1 MCGPTLFDFGGVLSL
16 EWLIM
21 IQLSRVFI
29 LSFLLW
35 PVVSGADIYRY
46 VDGEGV
52 IHYSNVQPDEKFTLY
67 LREGPKAAPRAPAS
81 ALQLP
86 GANWMTGYVDRFSRA
101 NDLPPALVHAIIKAE
116 SNGQRNAVSRKGAK
130 GVMQLMPFTSKRLR
144 VADPFDPIENIEG
157 GIKYIKELLVTF
169 GGDLTNT
176 VAAYNAGPAAVR
188 KYGGVPPYQETRIY
202 VRRVMDLY
210 RQYSAAE

>member
-1 MCGPTLFDFGGVLSL
+1 MV
-16 EWLIM
+16 
-21 IQLSRVFI
+21 QLSRIFI

-46 VDGEGV
+46 MDGEGG
-52 IHYSNVQPDEKFTLY
+52 IHYSNTQPHEKFTLY
-67 LREGPKAAPRAPAS
+67 LREGPKAARRAPSS
-81 ALQLP
+81 ALP
-86 GANWMTGYVDRFSRA
+86 EASWMTGYVDRFSRA

-116 SNGQRNAVSRKGAK
+116 SNGQRKAVSPKGAK

-169 GGDLTNT
+169 EGDLTNT

-188 KYGGVPPYQETRIY
+188 KYGGVPPYQETRLY
-202 VRRVMDLY
+202 VRRVMYLY
-210 RQYSAAE
+210 RQYSAVE

>member
-1 MCGPTLFDFGGVLSL
+1 MV
-16 EWLIM
+16 
-21 IQLSRVFI
+21 QLSRVFI

-46 VDGEGV
+46 VDADGV
-52 IHYSNVQPDEKFTLY
+52 IHYSNTQPDEKFTLY
-67 LREGPKAAPRAPAS
+67 LREGPKAVRRSPAS
-81 ALQLP
+81 SLP
-86 GANWMTGYVDRFSRA
+86 TATWMTGYVDRVSRA

-116 SNGQRNAVSRKGAK
+116 SNGQRKAVSRKGAM

-157 GIKYIKELLVTF
+157 GVKYIKELLVTF
-169 GGDLTNT
+169 EGNLTNT

-188 KYGGVPPYQETRIY
+188 KYGGIPPYQETRLY

-210 RQYSAAE
+210 RQYSAVE

>member
-1 MCGPTLFDFGGVLSL
+1 MVQ
-16 EWLIM
+16 I
-21 IQLSRVFI
+21 SRLFI
-29 LSFLLW
+29 LSFLIW

-46 VDGEGV
+46 VDGDGV
-52 IHYSNVQPDEKFTLY
+52 VHYSNTQPDRKFTLY
-67 LREGPKAAPRAPAS
+67 LREGPKAAPPARS
-81 ALQLP
+81 HAFTEA
-86 GANWMTGYVDRFSRA
+86 GWMTGYVDRFSRA

-116 SNGQRNAVSRKGAK
+116 SNGQRKAVSPKGAK

-144 VADPFDPIENIEG
+144 VSDPFDPIENIEG

-169 GGDLTNT
+169 EGDLTNT

-188 KYGGVPPYQETRIY
+188 KYGGVPPYQETRLY

-210 RQYSAAE
+210 RRYSAVE

>member
-1 MCGPTLFDFGGVLSL
+1 MV
-16 EWLIM
+16 
-21 IQLSRVFI
+21 QLSRVFI

-35 PVVSGADIYRY
+35 PVVSGADIYRF

-52 IHYSNVQPDEKFTLY
+52 VHYSNTQPDEKFSLY

-81 ALQLP
+81 AIP
-86 GANWMTGYVDRFSRA
+86 GASWMTGYVDRFSRA

-116 SNGQRNAVSRKGAK
+116 SNGQRKAVSPKGAK

-144 VADPFDPIENIEG
+144 VADPFDPIENIDG
-157 GIKYIKELLVTF
+157 GIRYIKELLVTF
-169 GGDLTNT
+169 EGNLTNT

-188 KYGGVPPYQETRIY
+188 KYGGVPPYQETRLY

-210 RQYSAAE
+210 RQYSAVE

>member
-1 MCGPTLFDFGGVLSL
+1 MG
-16 EWLIM
+16 
-21 IQLSRVFI
+21 QLSRIFI

-35 PVVSGADIYRY
+35 PVVTVADIYRY
-46 VDGEGV
+46 VDTDGV
-52 IHYSNVQPDEKFTLY
+52 IHYSNTQPDSKFTLY
-67 LREGPKAAPRAPAS
+67 LREGPKAAPRERTAD
-81 ALQLP
+81 LP
-86 GANWMTGYVDRFSRA
+86 GATWMTGYVDRFSRA

-116 SNGQRNAVSRKGAK
+116 SNGQRKAVSPKGAK
-130 GVMQLMPFTSKRLR
+130 GVMQLMPFTSKRLQ

-169 GGDLTNT
+169 EGDLTNT

-188 KYGGVPPYQETRIY
+188 KYGGVPPYQETRLY

-210 RQYSAAE
+210 RQYSAVE

>member
-1 MCGPTLFDFGGVLSL
+1 MV
-16 EWLIM
+16 
-21 IQLSRVFI
+21 QLSRIFI

-46 VDGEGV
+46 VDGDGV
-52 IHYSNVQPDEKFTLY
+52 IHYSNTQPDSKFTLY
-67 LREGPKAAPRAPAS
+67 LREAPKVVPRVATSSLPAAS
-81 ALQLP
+81 
-86 GANWMTGYVDRFSRA
+86 WMTGYVDRVSRA

-116 SNGQRNAVSRKGAK
+116 SNGQRMAVSRKGAK

-169 GGDLTNT
+169 EGDLTNT
-176 VAAYNAGPAAVR
+176 IAAYNAGPAAVR
-188 KYGGVPPYQETRIY
+188 KYGGVPPYQETRLY

-210 RQYSAAE
+210 REYSAVE

>member
-1 MCGPTLFDFGGVLSL
+1 MV
-16 EWLIM
+16 
-21 IQLSRVFI
+21 QLSRLFI

-35 PVVSGADIYRY
+35 PVLSGADIYRY

-52 IHYSNVQPDEKFTLY
+52 IHYSNTQPDEKFTLY
-67 LREGPKAAPRAPAS
+67 LREGPKAAPRSQAS
-81 ALQLP
+81 RIP
-86 GANWMTGYVDRFSRA
+86 GSSWMTGYVDRFSRA

-116 SNGQRNAVSRKGAK
+116 SNGQRKAVSRKGAM

-169 GGDLTNT
+169 EGNLTNT

-188 KYGGVPPYQETRIY
+188 KYGGVPPYQETRLY

-210 RQYSAAE
+210 RQYSAVE

>member
-1 MCGPTLFDFGGVLSL
+1 MFHLRF
-16 EWLIM
+16 
-21 IQLSRVFI
+21 VFI

-35 PVVSGADIYRY
+35 PAVSGADIYRY

-52 IHYSNVQPDEKFTLY
+52 IHYSNVQPDAKFELY
-67 LREGPKAAPRAPAS
+67 LREGPKAAPSAQVAS
-81 ALQLP
+81 LP
-86 GANWMTGYVDRFSRA
+86 GGGSWMTGYVDRFSRA

-116 SNGQRNAVSRKGAK
+116 SNGQRKAVSPKGAK

-144 VADPFDPIENIEG
+144 VNDPFDPIENIEG

-169 GGDLTNT
+169 QGDLTNT

-188 KYGGVPPYQETRIY
+188 KYGGVPPYQETRLY

-210 RQYSAAE
+210 RQYSAVE

>member
-1 MCGPTLFDFGGVLSL
+1 MVH
-16 EWLIM
+16 
-21 IQLSRVFI
+21 LSRFII
-29 LSFLLW
+29 LSFLVW

-46 VDGEGV
+46 VDGDGV
-52 IHYSNVQPDEKFTLY
+52 VHFSNTQPDEKFSLY
-67 LREGPKAAPRAPAS
+67 LREGPKATPLAPAS
-81 ALQLP
+81 AIS
-86 GANWMTGYVDRFSRA
+86 GASWMTGYVDRYSRA

-116 SNGQRNAVSRKGAK
+116 SNGQRKAVSRKGAM

-169 GGDLTNT
+169 EGNLTNT

-188 KYGGVPPYQETRIY
+188 KYGGVPPYQETRLY

-210 RQYSAAE
+210 RQYSAVE

>member
-1 MCGPTLFDFGGVLSL
+1 MV
-16 EWLIM
+16 
-21 IQLSRVFI
+21 QLARVFI

-46 VDGEGV
+46 VDRDGV
-52 IHYSNVQPDEKFTLY
+52 IHYSNTQPDAKFTLY

-81 ALQLP
+81 DLP
-86 GANWMTGYVDRFSRA
+86 GASWMTGYVDRFSRA

-116 SNGQRNAVSRKGAK
+116 SNGQRKAVSPKGAK

-144 VADPFDPIENIEG
+144 VVDPFDPIENIEG
-157 GIKYIKELLVTF
+157 GVKYIKELLVTF
-169 GGDLTNT
+169 QGNLTNT

-188 KYGGVPPYQETRIY
+188 KYGGVPPYQETRLY

-210 RQYSAAE
+210 RQYSAVE

>member
-1 MCGPTLFDFGGVLSL
+1 
-16 EWLIM
+16 M
-21 IQLSRVFI
+21 IKISRIFI

-46 VDGEGV
+46 EDSDGGV
-52 IHYSNVQPDEKFTLY
+52 HYSNTQPDEKFTLY

-81 ALQLP
+81 AIP
-86 GANWMTGYVDRFSRA
+86 GASWMTGYVDRFSRA

-116 SNGQRNAVSRKGAK
+116 SNGQRKAVSRKGAM
-130 GVMQLMPFTSKRLR
+130 GVMQLMPFTSKRMR

-157 GIKYIKELLVTF
+157 GIMYIKELLITF
-169 GGDLTNT
+169 EGDITNT

-188 KYGGVPPYQETRIY
+188 KYGGVPPYQETRLY

-210 RQYSAAE
+210 RQYSAVE

>member
-1 MCGPTLFDFGGVLSL
+1 MV
-16 EWLIM
+16 
-21 IQLSRVFI
+21 QLSRIFI

-46 VDGEGV
+46 VDRDGV
-52 IHYSNVQPDEKFTLY
+52 IHYSNTQPDAKFTLY
-67 LREGPKAAPRAPAS
+67 LREGPKAAPRATAS
-81 ALQLP
+81 AVP
-86 GANWMTGYVDRFSRA
+86 GASWMTGYVDRFSRA

-116 SNGQRNAVSRKGAK
+116 SNGQRKAVSPKGAK

-169 GGDLTNT
+169 EGNLTNT

-188 KYGGVPPYQETRIY
+188 KYNGVPPYQETRLY

-210 RQYSAAE
+210 RQYSAFE

>member
-1 MCGPTLFDFGGVLSL
+1 MV
-16 EWLIM
+16 
-21 IQLSRVFI
+21 QLSRVFI

-46 VDGEGV
+46 VDVDGV
-52 IHYSNVQPDEKFTLY
+52 IHYSNTQPDEKFTLY
-67 LREGPKAAPRAPAS
+67 LREGPKAGPRAPAS
-81 ALQLP
+81 SLP
-86 GANWMTGYVDRFSRA
+86 TASWMTGYVDRVSRA

-116 SNGQRNAVSRKGAK
+116 SNGQRKAVSPKGAK
-130 GVMQLMPFTSKRLR
+130 GVMQLMPFTSKRMR
-144 VADPFDPIENIEG
+144 VIDPFDPIENIEG
-157 GIKYIKELLVTF
+157 GIRYIKELLVSF
-169 GGDLTNT
+169 EGDLTNT

-188 KYGGVPPYQETRIY
+188 KYGGVPPYQETRLY

>member
-1 MCGPTLFDFGGVLSL
+1 MV
-16 EWLIM
+16 
-21 IQLSRVFI
+21 QLSRVFI

-52 IHYSNVQPDEKFTLY
+52 IHYSNIQPDEKFTLY
-67 LREGPKAAPRAPAS
+67 LREGPKAAPRATAS
-81 ALQLP
+81 ALP
-86 GANWMTGYVDRFSRA
+86 GASWMTGYVDRVSRA
-101 NDLPPALVHAIIKAE
+101 NNLPPALVHAIIKAE
-116 SNGQRNAVSRKGAK
+116 SNGQRKAVSRKGAE
-130 GVMQLMPFTSKRLR
+130 GVMQLMPFTSKRMR

-169 GGDLTNT
+169 EGDLANT

-188 KYGGVPPYQETRIY
+188 KYGGVPPYQETRLY

-210 RQYSAAE
+210 RQYSVVE

>member
-1 MCGPTLFDFGGVLSL
+1 MV
-16 EWLIM
+16 
-21 IQLSRVFI
+21 QLSRVFI

-52 IHYSNVQPDEKFTLY
+52 IHYSNTQPDEKFTLY

-81 ALQLP
+81 ALP
-86 GANWMTGYVDRFSRA
+86 GASWMTGYVDRFSRA

-169 GGDLTNT
+169 EGNLTNT

-188 KYGGVPPYQETRIY
+188 KYGGVPPYQETRLY

-210 RQYSAAE
+210 RQYSAVE

>member
-1 MCGPTLFDFGGVLSL
+1 MV
-16 EWLIM
+16 
-21 IQLSRVFI
+21 QLSRIFI

-46 VDGEGV
+46 VDREGV
-52 IHYSNVQPDEKFTLY
+52 IHYSNTQPDGKFTLY
-67 LREGPKAAPRAPAS
+67 LREGPKAAPRSQAS
-81 ALQLP
+81 GLP
-86 GANWMTGYVDRFSRA
+86 ESGWMTGYVDRVSRA

-116 SNGQRNAVSRKGAK
+116 SNGQRKAVSRKGAK
-130 GVMQLMPFTSKRLR
+130 GVMQLMPFTSKRMR

-157 GIKYIKELLVTF
+157 GIKYIKELLVAF
-169 GGDLTNT
+169 EGDLTNT

-210 RQYSAAE
+210 RQYSAVE

>member
-1 MCGPTLFDFGGVLSL
+1 MV
-16 EWLIM
+16 
-21 IQLSRVFI
+21 QLSRIFI

-46 VDGEGV
+46 EDRDGV
-52 IHYSNVQPDEKFTLY
+52 IHYSNTQPDAKFTLY

-81 ALQLP
+81 ALP
-86 GANWMTGYVDRFSRA
+86 GASWMTGYVDRFSRA

-116 SNGQRNAVSRKGAK
+116 SNGQRKAVSPKGAM

-144 VADPFDPIENIEG
+144 VGDPFDPIENIEG

-169 GGDLTNT
+169 EGNLTNT

-188 KYGGVPPYQETRIY
+188 KYGGVPPYQETRLY

-210 RQYSAAE
+210 REYSSVE

>member
-1 MCGPTLFDFGGVLSL
+1 MV
-16 EWLIM
+16 
-21 IQLSRVFI
+21 QLSRLFI

-52 IHYSNVQPDEKFTLY
+52 IHFSNTQPDGKFTLY
-67 LREGPKAAPRAPAS
+67 LREGRKAAPRAQAS
-81 ALQLP
+81 AVS
-86 GANWMTGYVDRFSRA
+86 GASWMTGYVDRFSRA

-116 SNGQRNAVSRKGAK
+116 SNGQRTAVSRKGAK

-144 VADPFDPIENIEG
+144 VNDPFDPIENIEG
-157 GIKYIKELLVTF
+157 GIKYIKELLVAF
-169 GGDLTNT
+169 EGNLTNT

-188 KYGGVPPYQETRIY
+188 KYGGVPPYQETRLY
-202 VRRVMDLY
+202 VRRVMGLY
-210 RQYSAAE
+210 RQYSAVE

>member
-1 MCGPTLFDFGGVLSL
+1 MV
-16 EWLIM
+16 
-21 IQLSRVFI
+21 QLSRLFI

-52 IHYSNVQPDEKFTLY
+52 IHFSNTQPDGKFRLY
-67 LREGPKAAPRAPAS
+67 LREGPKAAPRAQAS
-81 ALQLP
+81 AVS
-86 GANWMTGYVDRFSRA
+86 GASWMTGYVDRFSRA

-116 SNGQRNAVSRKGAK
+116 SNGQRTAVSRKGAK

-144 VADPFDPIENIEG
+144 VNDPFDPIENIEG
-157 GIKYIKELLVTF
+157 GIKYIKELLVAF
-169 GGDLTNT
+169 EGNLTNT

-188 KYGGVPPYQETRIY
+188 KYGGVPPYQETRLY
-202 VRRVMDLY
+202 VRRVMGLY
-210 RQYSAAE
+210 RQYSAVE

>member
-1 MCGPTLFDFGGVLSL
+1 
-16 EWLIM
+16 M
-21 IQLSRVFI
+21 IRLSRVFI

-52 IHYSNVQPDEKFTLY
+52 VHYSNVQPDEKFTLY

-81 ALQLP
+81 AIP
-86 GANWMTGYVDRFSRA
+86 GASWMTGYVDRFSRA

-116 SNGQRNAVSRKGAK
+116 SNGQRKAVSRKGAM

-157 GIKYIKELLVTF
+157 GVKYIKELLVTF
-169 GGDLTNT
+169 EGNLTNT
-176 VAAYNAGPAAVR
+176 VAAYNAGPGAVR
-188 KYGGVPPYQETRIY
+188 KYGGVPPYQETRLY

-210 RQYSAAE
+210 RQYSAVE